1 MFLPLEL
8 IARPRAAPP
17 EDTVTD
23 IHPAQPRHLTVRH
36 LVRDGVRIVALRGE
50 LDHSARDFA
59 EEALKPPAD
68 DTPPRTVADL
78 TDLTFMDSSGIN
90 ALIVAHRAAVEAQGW
105 LRVAGMRPSV
115 LRVIQIVGVDALIS
129 CRPTVRQALEK

>member
-1 MFLPLEL
+1 M
-8 IARPRAAPP
+8 
-17 EDTVTD
+17 TGV
-23 IHPAQPRHLTVRH
+23 HPARPRHLTARH
-36 LVRDGVRIVALRGE
+36 FIRDGVRIVALSGE
-50 LDHSARDFA
+50 LEHSARDFA

-90 ALIVAHRAAVEAQGW
+90 ALIVAHRAAVDAQGR
-105 LRVAGMRPSV
+105 LRVAGMRPSM
-115 LRVIQIVGVDALIS
+115 LRVIQIVGVDALIP